1 MDRGGP
7 LPPRGALGRIR
18 GVVTVLLPGLLA
30 DQAGGR
36 KDFELDA
43 PTVGAA
49 LRALPVRDLLFD
61 ERDALRPLVNVYVDG
76 VDARERGGL
85 DAELRDGETIR
96 VVAAVAGG

>member
-1 MDRGGP
+1 VD
-7 LPPRGALGRIR
+7 
-18 GVVTVLLPGLLA
+18 VTVLLPGLLA

-36 KDFELDA
+36 KEFQLDA

-61 ERDALRPLVNVYVDG
+61 ERDALRPLVNVYVNGEDIRSKGG
-76 VDARERGGL
+76 V
-85 DAELRDGETIR
+85 DAELRGGETIR